1 MSALEVAI
9 IAVVAVLGFWC
20 LGAYNRLVGLRN
32 AIGAAWAP
40 IEAALAR
47 RHELTAALLVGLR
60 RDLGDEHALLDSL
73 LAASVQ
79 VRACADAVRARASAA
94 EPLASLALAEGVY
107 RAAAARLV
115 DLVGQHPDV
124 AAQSDIAGTLA
135 ELRELDTR
143 LAFAR
148 QWFNDSASNYDAA
161 VRQYPT
167 RWLAGLF
174 GFARAGRL

>member
-1 MSALEVAI
+1 MRAFELAT

-32 AIGAAWAP
+32 AIGAAWTP
-40 IEAALAR
+40 IDAALAR
-47 RHELTAALLVGLR
+47 RHELTAALRVALGRELR
-60 RDLGDEHALLDSL
+60 DEHAWLDSL
-73 LAASVQ
+73 LAASLQ
-79 VRACADAVRARASAA
+79 VRACADAVRTRASAA
-94 EPLASLALAEGVY
+94 EPLASLVLAEGVY
-107 RAAAARLV
+107 SAAAARLSALA
-115 DLVGQHPDV
+115 DQRPDV
-124 AAQSDIAGTLA
+124 AAHSDIADALA

-143 LAFAR
+143 LVFAR

-167 RWLAGLF
+167 HLLAGLF